1 MNKRSARIL
10 FITLLLAAVSAG
22 CGGGPSVNV
31 TRTDTDTVTDL
42 SGDWND
48 TDSRLVSEEMISDC
62 LSRPWLGEFT
72 GRKGKKPVVIVG
84 FVRNRTSEHIATE
97 TFVNDLQ
104 RELINSGRVSFVAE
118 KDIREALRDEKYD
131 QSMNAS
137 PETMKEMGRELGA
150 DFMLFGSINSII
162 DQVEGKQ
169 AKFYQVDLELINIET
184 NEKVWIGQKKIKK
197 LVERDRYRF

>member
-1 MNKRSARIL
+1 MNRRAAYIIVL
-10 FITLLLAAVSAG
+10 ALLVTSISSG
-22 CGGGPSVNV
+22 CGGPSVNV
-31 TRTDTDTVTDL
+31 TRTEADTVTDL
-42 SGDWND
+42 SGNWND

-72 GRKGKKPVVIVG
+72 GREGSKPVVIVG
-84 FVRNRTSEHIATE
+84 FVRNKTSEHIATE

-137 PETMKEMGRELGA
+137 PETLKEMGREVGA

-197 LVERDRYRF
+197 LVERDKYRF

>member
-1 MNKRSARIL
+1 MNRRTAYIICFAL
-10 FITLLLAAVSAG
+10 VATAVTAG
-22 CGGGPSVNV
+22 CGGPSVNV
-31 TRTDTDTVTDL
+31 TRTEADTVTDL
-42 SGDWND
+42 SGNWND

-72 GRKGKKPVVIVG
+72 GREGEKPVVIVG
-84 FVRNRTSEHIATE
+84 YVRNRTSEHIATE

-104 RELINSGRVSFVAE
+104 RELINSGRVKFVAE

-131 QSMNAS
+131 QSMHAS
-137 PETMKEMGRELGA
+137 PETMKEMGREVGA
-150 DFMLFGSINSII
+150 DFMLFGSINSIV

-184 NEKVWIGQKKIKK
+184 NEKAWIGQKKIKK
-197 LVERDRYRF
+197 IVERDKYRF